1 MPNLE
6 YNNPLFKINNMSHI
20 SGEILPRNKHEDA
33 LFETLPSV
41 IIEDDVE
48 HESVEGNSVAID
60 SDSLSEET
68 EGSLL
73 VMLEAVDDELK
84 RVKTRLRSTQETAIK
99 YSANN
104 EILAKLNEESKF
116 FQRQFDELLA
126 KKDVILAK
134 IRQLRSSNQA
144 A

>member
-20 SGEILPRNKHEDA
+20 SGEIQPKNKHEEA

-41 IIEDDVE
+41 IVDDEIE
-48 HESVEGNSVAID
+48 HESVEGNSTATNN
-60 SDSLSEET
+60 DSLSQET
-68 EGSLL
+68 EDSLL

-99 YSANN
+99 YSANSD
-104 EILAKLNEESKF
+104 ILAKLNEESKF
-116 FQRQFDELLA
+116 FQRQFDELVA

-134 IRQLRSSNQA
+134 IKQFRSSGQA